1 MKPVILGI
9 AGPVLTADERSLLR
23 DHAPRGVIL
32 FSRNIESVAQL
43 SDLNDELKSILP
55 PDAVLMVDQEG
66 GRVARLRP
74 PHWPALP
81 PAGTLRT
88 REQAYAHG
96 GALGA
101 MVREVGF
108 TMTAAPVLD
117 LHIEGANSIIG
128 DRAIAGTG
136 WVEDVET
143 GMAGS
148 AAAWA
153 GALGGCVARGIM
165 EAGVT
170 PVMKH
175 IPGHG
180 RALLDSHLALP
191 RVAVNDIHDHLPFM
205 MNRDLPWAMT
215 AHIVYEQWDVEH
227 PATISPVVIEKIIR
241 GVIGFTGQL
250 MSDDLAMHALSGTPR
265 ARALAALAAGCDV
278 ALYCP
283 GDFPGNRQILEA
295 L

>member
-1 MKPVILGI
+1 LKPVILGI
-9 AGPVLTADERSLLR
+9 AGPALTADERHLLR

-32 FSRNIESVAQL
+32 FSRNIESPSQL
-43 SDLNDELKSILP
+43 FDLNADIKSLLP
-55 PDAVLMVDQEG
+55 AEAILMVDQEG

-81 PAGTLRT
+81 AAGTLQTPDR
-88 REQAYAHG
+88 AYAHG
-96 GALGA
+96 RALGA
-101 MVREVGF
+101 MVKAAGF

-117 LHIEGANSIIG
+117 LSVEGANGIIG
-128 DRAIAGTG
+128 DRAINGGPAQ
-136 WVEDVET
+136 V
-143 GMAGS
+143 AL
-148 AAAWA
+148 
-153 GALGGCVARGIM
+153 LGGEIARGIM
-165 EAGVT
+165 DERIL

-191 RVAVNDIHDHLPFM
+191 RVAVNDDEDHLPFIR
-205 MNRDLPWAMT
+205 NHNLPWAMT
-215 AHIVYEQWDVEH
+215 AHIVYEQWDREN
-227 PATISPVVIEKIIR
+227 PATLSSIVIEQVIR
-241 GVIGFTGQL
+241 GRIGFTGQL

-265 ARALAALAAGCDV
+265 ERASAALAAGCDV

-283 GDFPGNRQILEA
+283 GDFEGNRQILEA